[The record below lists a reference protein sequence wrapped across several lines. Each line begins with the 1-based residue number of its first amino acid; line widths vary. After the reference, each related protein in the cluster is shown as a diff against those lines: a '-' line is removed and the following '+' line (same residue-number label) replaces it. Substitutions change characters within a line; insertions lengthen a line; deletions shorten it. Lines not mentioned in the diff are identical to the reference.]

1 VEEMIGS
8 SFINIDD
15 GNGVRAHGK
24 DAWQRAITTTKKKK
38 KATFY
43 AVLSYIN
50 GTN

>member
-1 VEEMIGS
+1 MIGS

-15 GNGVRAHGK
+15 GKVSVHMVRMHGK
-24 DAWQRAITTTKKKK
+24 GPSLPPKKKK